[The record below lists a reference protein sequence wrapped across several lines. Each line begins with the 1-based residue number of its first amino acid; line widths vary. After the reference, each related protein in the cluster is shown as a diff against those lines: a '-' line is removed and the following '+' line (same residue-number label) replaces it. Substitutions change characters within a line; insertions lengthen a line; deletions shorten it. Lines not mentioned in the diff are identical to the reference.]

1 MNPPILLP
9 NGKID
14 IHDFSRKII
23 AHERR
28 LLTDSRI
35 TEHNKKLVLQ
45 FIRDCELGKTVQRS
59 QKKKLGKARLVK
71 YLDSLRQLAIWIQ
84 VDFDQMD
91 QSRMEDLVLGI
102 ENDRFT
108 KKDGQPFSE
117 SVKRDFKVCLR
128 KFYKWLL
135 GNNETYPAI
144 VQWIDTRDVV
154 PEIPCLVREEIER
167 MSEYA
172 ASPMERAVIWVLF
185 DSGARVEEFLNVRFR
200 HLEETTTEDGHMV
213 YRARI
218 EFSKTKPRTL
228 LLPIASKY
236 LKSYLAYETTRLPE
250 RQVFPLPYRSV
261 RNMLNRV
268 GKNALGK
275 RVHPHLMRHS
285 SATYYAPLLS
295 RAAFCNRYGWSYGS
309 NMADR
314 YIDREALTD
323 QETVRAVTTRT
334 SDQVSKENT
343 KLRENLI
350 SVHEK
355 LAQMDALMTALTADP
370 SVAKLLATKI
380 RQLDQGERLNS
391 LRTQARRV
399 SPEGS
404 GGTPSHLFSV

>member
-14 IHDFSRKII
+14 IHDFTRKII
-23 AHERR
+23 THERR

-35 TEHNKKLVLQ
+35 TEHNKQLVLQ

-108 KKDGQPFSE
+108 KKDGHPFSE

-172 ASPMERAVIWVLF
+172 ASPMERAIIWVLF

-200 HLEETTTEDGHMV
+200 HLEETLTEDGQTV

-218 EFSKTKPRTL
+218 EFSKTKPRTV
-228 LLPIASKY
+228 LLPIASRY
-236 LKSYLAYETTRLPE
+236 LRSYLAHQSACLPE
-250 RQVFPLPYRSV
+250 RQVFPLSYQNV
-261 RNMLNRV
+261 RKILNRV

-323 QETVRAVTTRT
+323 QETVRAVTART
-334 SDQVSKENT
+334 SDQVSRENT
-343 KLRENLI
+343 KLRENLA
-350 SVHEK
+350 SMTEK
-355 LAQMDALMTALTADP
+355 LSQLNALMTVLSADP
-370 SVAKLLATKI
+370 AVSRMLAQKI
-380 RQLDQGERLNS
+380 RQLGQGERLNE
-391 LRTQARRV
+391 LRLQKRQPASV
-399 SPEGS
+399 
-404 GGTPSHLFSV
+404 GGDAVASELFST